1 MFLKKPRLQAGALFK
16 SGEKFPVT
24 GYYSYADH
32 VGLDKVDCYVSP
44 NVKAGMLFTKGE
56 LVPKL
61 IACPHVVSWRL
72 DASYKSG

>member
-32 VGLDKVDCYVSP
+32 AGLDKVDCYVS
-44 NVKAGMLFTKGE
+44 ADSTGGLLFTKGE
-56 LVPKL
+56 TVPKL
-61 IACPHVVSWRL
+61 VSCPHTIYWQL
-72 DASYKSG
+72 DARY